1 MPNPIINVPEFPNV
15 AQLPGVPQLV
25 RANQAINTVRL
36 AVGAVSQFLGAATAA
51 KPTWAILD
59 ANGNV
64 IIQPDSFLDFDNSNE
79 WKIADFPIQD
89 GEFSSYNKV
98 VIPYT
103 ASVKLSKGGSLQD
116 RKNLLDKIQS
126 IAGDTNL
133 YSILTPEKQYPDVN
147 ILRYAIRR
155 LGREG
160 AYFFA
165 DLEIFFR
172 NIQSVSSQYST
183 TTANTVNAQNPAA
196 TPSQNLG
203 NQLAQATVP
212 ASVQQVVTV
221 VLLHNG
227 VPVTP

>member
-25 RANQAINTVRL
+25 RANQAVNTVRL
-36 AVGAVSQFLGAATAA
+36 AVGAVSSFLGTAA
-51 KPTWAILD
+51 GAKPAWGIFD
-59 ANGNV
+59 ANGNLV
-64 IIQPDSFLDFDNSNE
+64 IQPDSFLEFDNSNE
-79 WKIADFPIQD
+79 WKIADFPVQD
-89 GEFSSYNKV
+89 GNFESYNKV

-103 ASVKLSKGGSLQD
+103 SSVKLSKGGSLQD
-116 RKNLLDKIQS
+116 RKTLLDKVAS
-126 IAGDTNL
+126 IAGDTKL
-133 YSILTPEKQYPDVN
+133 YRILTPEKSYPSVN
-147 ILRYAIRR
+147 VLRYAIRR
-155 LGREG
+155 MGREG

-172 NIQSVSSQYST
+172 NIQSAPSQYSS

-203 NQLAQATVP
+203 NQLAQSGVP
-212 ASVQQVVTV
+212 ASVQQVVSV